1 MCCVQK
7 KYRFFSFLLRQ
18 TAASVLGKTT
28 FFKFQSFQQPLS
40 KKNLH
45 PHPVNKVPAKMAPLH
60 PDITG
65 VIIPSEIHLYF
76 PAIYTGYA
84 CPSMYFPIG
93 SDGTDP
99 PWWCFFGLPGF
110 HTPGISRLKPI
121 TKTIQGI
128 TAPRTKGEGPGENFV
143 SKNSMGGIFSFSE
156 LKRKTL
162 VKFFLF
168 FCERSSTLEFY
179 SYIRFIFKHGLK
191 LHSLK
196 VALALR
202 KPSPKRKENV
212 FQALPLGC
220 PPPCD

>member
-1 MCCVQK
+1 MSLHVFSDRLRRHGPTLVVFFWPPGFPHARHQPFEANNEDDPRNHSPKDQRRRTWGELCVQK
-7 KYRFFSFLLRQ
+7 
-18 TAASVLGKTT
+18 
-28 FFKFQSFQQPLS
+28 
-40 KKNLH
+40 
-45 PHPVNKVPAKMAPLH
+45 
-60 PDITG
+60 
-65 VIIPSEIHLYF
+65 
-76 PAIYTGYA
+76 
-84 CPSMYFPIG
+84 
-93 SDGTDP
+93 
-99 PWWCFFGLPGF
+99 F
-110 HTPGISRLKPI
+110 H
-121 TKTIQGI
+121 
-128 TAPRTKGEGPGENFV
+128 
-143 SKNSMGGIFSFSE
+143 GGIFSFSE

-179 SYIRFIFKHGLK
+179 SYIRFIFKRGLK